1 MTDLSARLD
10 HLTPLQRAAYA
21 LKETQNRL
29 HRMQQQ
35 QRQSIAI
42 VGMSCRFPGSCNDIE
57 SYWQLLANNRDA
69 ISEVPLERWDVEK
82 YYDPDPSAPGKMVT
96 KWGGFIDN
104 AAAFDN
110 HFFGISDRE
119 AVVTDPQQRILLE
132 LTWEAL
138 EDAGLPPSQLR
149 SRKVGV
155 FVGMST
161 NEYLTKIIQN
171 ARDGSSYASIGNS
184 SAAAANRISYAFDFR
199 GPSLAIDTA
208 CSSAIFALHQACNSL
223 RNNECELAVVAAA
236 NLMISPLTTINLTKA
251 GVCSPDGKIKA
262 FDAAANG
269 YVRGDGVGVLI
280 LKRDSDAANAGDRVH
295 AFVLA
300 TATNHNGTSNSLTAP
315 RRESQEAAM
324 RDACTFAQVA
334 PDSISY
340 VEAHATGTPIG
351 DSIELSAI
359 NNVYGVGHSKDNPL
373 RIGAVKTNIGHTEAA
388 SGLAGIIKVVLAM
401 KHRKLPATLHFQRP
415 HPDSILAASSIHVPT
430 QIEDWSSSSP
440 LVAAVNATGFGGSNG
455 HVLIQESNHSTQ
467 TPERVMESEKAQVL
481 AISART
487 ESSLRAYAESLIPFL
502 RITTSTWEDICWTAA
517 CKREALEC
525 RLAVVASS
533 KAQAVQRLRDFLNS
547 NSTVGVWNGRVD
559 SPMPNVNSATSN
571 SQNDVED
578 EAVGFVQGK
587 PVNWQTRYPAPGH
600 QVELPLYAWQR
611 RRHWIDNPEDR
622 GASSQQIE
630 EVAAI
635 DQAASDVLLT
645 ERPELSVAYVPP
657 ADALE
662 QWIADQWSQVLNV
675 SPIGTR
681 DNFFELGG
689 DSLQATGLLN
699 RLQQAGGES
708 IPVTALFD
716 AQNIESL
723 ADYLRHNHAS
733 SVERIINQQRELT
746 DQSVAP
752 QSPATAQDL
761 SSIVRRRDKNQ
772 AKKYV
777 QELDDKAVEELLRKK
792 LTTPQAPRDSHV

>member
-1 MTDLSARLD
+1 
-10 HLTPLQRAAYA
+10 
-21 LKETQNRL
+21 
-29 HRMQQQ
+29 
-35 QRQSIAI
+35 
-42 VGMSCRFPGSCNDIE
+42 
-57 SYWQLLANNRDA
+57 
-69 ISEVPLERWDVEK
+69 
-82 YYDPDPSAPGKMVT
+82 
-96 KWGGFIDN
+96 
-104 AAAFDN
+104 
-110 HFFGISDRE
+110 
-119 AVVTDPQQRILLE
+119 
-132 LTWEAL
+132 
-138 EDAGLPPSQLR
+138 
-149 SRKVGV
+149 
-155 FVGMST
+155 
-161 NEYLTKIIQN
+161 
-171 ARDGSSYASIGNS
+171 
-184 SAAAANRISYAFDFR
+184 
-199 GPSLAIDTA
+199 
-208 CSSAIFALHQACNSL
+208 
-223 RNNECELAVVAAA
+223 
-236 NLMISPLTTINLTKA
+236 
-251 GVCSPDGKIKA
+251 
-262 FDAAANG
+262 
-269 YVRGDGVGVLI
+269 
-280 LKRDSDAANAGDRVH
+280 
-295 AFVLA
+295 
-300 TATNHNGTSNSLTAP
+300 
-315 RRESQEAAM
+315 
-324 RDACTFAQVA
+324 
-334 PDSISY
+334 
-340 VEAHATGTPIG
+340 
-351 DSIELSAI
+351 
-359 NNVYGVGHSKDNPL
+359 
-373 RIGAVKTNIGHTEAA
+373 
-388 SGLAGIIKVVLAM
+388 
-401 KHRKLPATLHFQRP
+401 
-415 HPDSILAASSIHVPT
+415 
-430 QIEDWSSSSP
+430 
-440 LVAAVNATGFGGSNG
+440 
-455 HVLIQESNHSTQ
+455 
-467 TPERVMESEKAQVL
+467 
-481 AISART
+481 
-487 ESSLRAYAESLIPFL
+487 L

-578 EAVGFVQGK
+578 DAVGFVQGK

-622 GASSQQIE
+622 GASSQQRE

-635 DQAASDVLLT
+635 YQAASDVLLT